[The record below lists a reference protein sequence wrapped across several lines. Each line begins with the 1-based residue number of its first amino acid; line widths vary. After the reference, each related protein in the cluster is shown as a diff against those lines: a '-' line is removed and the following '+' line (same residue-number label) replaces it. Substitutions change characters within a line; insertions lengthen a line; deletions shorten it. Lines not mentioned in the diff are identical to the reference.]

1 MVRLETT
8 TDGEEVVDAVIAA
21 LEVTGGADAL
31 VERVRR
37 DAAVV
42 VLDNCEHVVDAVAD
56 LVERLLDAGPEL
68 RILCTSQRPLGLDGE
83 SVVDLAPLAI
93 DDAVELFVSRAT
105 RAPGD
110 PASVDALC
118 RALDGLPLAI
128 ELAAARTRTLSVDE
142 IARRLDDRFQ
152 VLADPTSRKQERRR
166 ALRATIGWS
175 YDLLFPDD
183 QKGLWALATFAGG
196 APLDAIELVIVALGV
211 PRAAALDVVD
221 RLVSRSLVIVDA
233 DRYRLLDSIRAFA
246 IEATDDADV
255 AADADSRW
263 LADLAATSTEGV
275 RSADQADYLAVARA
289 ERANID
295 AALAWCATHDPER
308 GLQIATG
315 FGWAWIV
322 LGDSRGA
329 DRLRAATASIDGLLL
344 TAWIEASTGALVGAR
359 EHIAQAQALADD
371 AFAQA
376 KCLYHLAYVVSHEGD
391 FAQAIELTAQARAL
405 YGDDGPPWDR
415 AANALFALRAATSA
429 ADRARAVELR
439 GEVERCL
446 AMVDDPWL
454 HTRGEAMLGEL
465 ARLEGRFDD
474 AVAHLER
481 AIAVSRGRGYL
492 QTEAYQQATLGRAQC
507 QAGDYEAGAA
517 SLRLAIEKAEAI
529 GDVRM
534 AALARVHLGRVERAL
549 GHDDAAHD
557 ALVSACAWHRAAG
570 GGEQALLGE
579 CLLAA
584 MDGDI
589 DRLQEILDE
598 SPEPHVAVFAL
609 DALGRVEE
617 ADKQMALAAHFIS
630 ERDRVDR

>member
-1 MVRLETT
+1 MPIGIGCSTASGRSRSRRRTT
-8 TDGEEVVDAVIAA
+8 
-21 LEVTGGADAL
+21 
-31 VERVRR
+31 
-37 DAAVV
+37 
-42 VLDNCEHVVDAVAD
+42 
-56 LVERLLDAGPEL
+56 
-68 RILCTSQRPLGLDGE
+68 
-83 SVVDLAPLAI
+83 
-93 DDAVELFVSRAT
+93 
-105 RAPGD
+105 
-110 PASVDALC
+110 
-118 RALDGLPLAI
+118 
-128 ELAAARTRTLSVDE
+128 
-142 IARRLDDRFQ
+142 
-152 VLADPTSRKQERRR
+152 PTSRPTR
-166 ALRATIGWS
+166 T
-175 YDLLFPDD
+175 
-183 QKGLWALATFAGG
+183 
-196 APLDAIELVIVALGV
+196 
-211 PRAAALDVVD
+211 
-221 RLVSRSLVIVDA
+221 A
-233 DRYRLLDSIRAFA
+233 DGSP
-246 IEATDDADV
+246 
-255 AADADSRW
+255 
-263 LADLAATSTEGV
+263 DLAATSTEGV

-474 AVAHLER
+474 AVTHLER

-589 DRLQEILDE
+589 DRLQRDPRRIARA
-598 SPEPHVAVFAL
+598 PRRGVRPRRARACRG
-609 DALGRVEE
+609 GRR
-617 ADKQMALAAHFIS
+617 ADGARVTLHLRTRPGGPMNRVQRRARPLARAGRPA
-630 ERDRVDR
+630 ERDRARARRRVPDHDGRADAGVRAVRRHDPDRVRRARPLDVDLRRDRHADLRGVDVAHRRLELAPDDGAPHPHVRHRRAARRTSSRSSRRESCAAGSRSPSRRAAPTCRRSARRHAATATRTSSTARRPGSRTAAAATASPCS